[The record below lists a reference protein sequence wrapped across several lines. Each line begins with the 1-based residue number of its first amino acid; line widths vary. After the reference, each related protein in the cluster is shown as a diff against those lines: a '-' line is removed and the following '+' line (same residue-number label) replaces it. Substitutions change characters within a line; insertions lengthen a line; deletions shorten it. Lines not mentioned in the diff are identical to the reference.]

1 MEPTYSSQSRRMLS
15 DDDRYRPRY
24 HYTSPA
30 NFLGDPNGPLLWDGR
45 YHLFYQ
51 YNPDGAYDNSRR
63 MHWGHAVSDDLVR
76 WTDLPIALGPDP
88 DGPDRLGCF
97 SGAATVWDGVP
108 TLVYYGNPTGICIAT
123 SADGLLTWQKHPANP
138 VIPHSLHGGPTV
150 FDPAIWREDGT
161 WYCLSGGSVEGP
173 KDAAFLFRSED
184 MVDWEYVG
192 LFYEPGDE
200 TDCAVPDFFALGDK
214 HVLLFSSH
222 QKGVQYYIGEYTR
235 GRFEPVRHGRMNS
248 GSMGL
253 ETGNLLA
260 AYTLLDGSGRRVM
273 FGWVSEGRQEEVQ
286 RGFGWSG
293 TMCLPRVLSLA
304 PDGLLQQEPI
314 DEVRSLRREHV
325 RVADVTVADGSVKA
339 VPDAGGDCLEIAVA
353 VDVGTA
359 RDFGVK
365 VLCSPD
371 ETEQTVI
378 SYSRE
383 SSTLSL
389 DVEKC
394 SLDHTVVGREAQS
407 AQLDLDEGEP
417 LRLRVFVDRSIVEV
431 FANRGVCLTKRVYPV
446 RADSTG
452 IRLFA
457 NGGDVVVRSLETWR
471 MDTIW

>member
-15 DDDRYRPRY
+15 DDDRHRPRY

-192 LFYEPGDE
+192 LFYER
-200 TDCAVPDFFALGDK
+200 A
-214 HVLLFSSH
+214 
-222 QKGVQYYIGEYTR
+222 TR
-235 GRFEPVRHGRMNS
+235 P
-248 GSMGL
+248 
-253 ETGNLLA
+253 
-260 AYTLLDGSGRRVM
+260 
-273 FGWVSEGRQEEVQ
+273 
-286 RGFGWSG
+286 
-293 TMCLPRVLSLA
+293 
-304 PDGLLQQEPI
+304 
-314 DEVRSLRREHV
+314 
-325 RVADVTVADGSVKA
+325 
-339 VPDAGGDCLEIAVA
+339 
-353 VDVGTA
+353 TA
-359 RDFGVK
+359 RFQISSPWATSMSCSSPATRK
-365 VLCSPD
+365 V
-371 ETEQTVI
+371 
-378 SYSRE
+378 
-383 SSTLSL
+383 SSTI
-389 DVEKC
+389 
-394 SLDHTVVGREAQS
+394 S
-407 AQLDLDEGEP
+407 ASTRAAGSS
-417 LRLRVFVDRSIVEV
+417 RS
-431 FANRGVCLTKRVYPV
+431 ATAG
-446 RADSTG
+446 
-452 IRLFA
+452 
-457 NGGDVVVRSLETWR
+457 
-471 MDTIW
+471 